1 MEKKQI
7 PLRILIELWEKVQP
21 VLVEED
27 RSFNSYIT
35 QLIKQDLKRR
45 GVK

>member
-21 VLVEED
+21 VLAEED
-27 RSFNSYIT
+27 RSFNSYVI
-35 QLIKQDLKRR
+35 QLIKQDLKGR
-45 GVK
+45 GIK